1 MSLNLYSPGDLVLL
15 LHEQPQLNVESRKLL
30 LKYHGP
36 FLILQK
42 LNDLLCRVQIDE
54 QGTQRIVYHD
64 KMKPYQGDKSA
75 WMKTALKKF
84 QKFT

>member
-1 MSLNLYSPGDLVLL
+1 MM
-15 LHEQPQLNVESRKLL
+15 LHNQPQLDVESTKLL

-54 QGTQRIVYHD
+54 MGTQRIIHHD
-64 KMKPYQGDKSA
+64 KIKPYQGDKLA

-84 QKFT
+84 QKF